1 MAEKKVLPVADD
13 KVIAEYIQKQMSEFK
28 AGDILKILKLEKEAH
43 IHFLKK
49 GQKVSMN
56 RHITLE
62 PVKKPARKWKSPI
75 DGKTYDI
82 AASVTT
88 KAKLSS
94 SLKKL

>member
-13 KVIAEYIQKQMSEFK
+13 KVIVEYIQKQMGDFK
-28 AGDILKILKLEKEAH
+28 ASDILKILKLEREAH
-43 IHFLKK
+43 IYYLKK

-62 PVKKPARKWKSPI
+62 PVKKPARKWVSPI

-82 AASVTT
+82 AASVGT

-94 SLKKL
+94 ALKKL